1 MTETELNSLSRR
13 TLEAAFR
20 VHSHLGPG
28 LLESAYLSC
37 LVFEL
42 REAGLDATAEVP
54 VPLIYKGVK
63 LTEVGYRIDI
73 LVEKEL
79 VIEVKS
85 LDKIAPVHLAQ
96 LVSYLKLS
104 NRRVGLLLNFNVVTL
119 REGIYRRVNKL

>member
-1 MTETELNSLSRR
+1 MTETELNGLSRR

-37 LVFEL
+37 MVFEL
-42 REAGLDATAEVP
+42 REAGLDAMAEVP

-63 LTEVGYRIDI
+63 LAEVGYRMDI

-119 REGIYRRVNKL
+119 REGIYRRVNKF